1 MNTRQTN
8 DTRWV
13 RRPDKRETAVLTGS
27 RRKSCGPFFCRSR
40 VSDGELLVQMLRA
53 TLWVCFFTALYRSYQ
68 RVFNESVTK
77 KSEREKRNC
86 LTNNNGGHEN
96 GKPHDQGSLGRPEIT
111 WLCCSTN
118 HHYQQ

>member
-53 TLWVCFFTALYRSYQ
+53 TL
-68 RVFNESVTK
+68 
-77 KSEREKRNC
+77 
-86 LTNNNGGHEN
+86 
-96 GKPHDQGSLGRPEIT
+96 
-111 WLCCSTN
+111 
-118 HHYQQ
+118 